1 MTRIKL
7 LLGDEALAEGALQAG
22 IGGVYAYPGTP
33 STEITEYIQH
43 AVQAGGEKLH
53 CTWSSNEKTAMEAAL
68 GMSYA
73 GCRSLVCMKHV
84 GMNVAADAFVNAAM
98 TGVNAGLVVVAAD
111 DPSMHSS
118 QNEQDSRF
126 YGKFAMIPTLE
137 PSTQQEAYE
146 MIQYAF
152 ELSEEEHLPVLL
164 RLTTRL
170 AHSRAAVAV
179 RAERAEIRRREVADD
194 PRSWVLLP
202 ANARRKNQALTARQP
217 HLERRAGETAFF
229 RELVPERGNG
239 KGIVACGTGYNY
251 VMENRALEEGSRS
264 LYDRIALRME
274 RRVEGAYPRAQRPA
288 RVERETSFAEVV
300 WLFTIGSLAGDITE
314 TIFCRLRMGVWMS
327 RSSLVWGPFSI
338 VWGAA
343 LVAASVLLP
352 RKRDGSAR
360 TSSELFVL
368 GTLMGGAYEYV
379 CSALGELVFGVI
391 FWDYSAIPFNLG
403 GRINLL
409 YCFFWGFAAVAWVKL
424 LHPHVMRAIGAIRRH
439 TGRWLTAAVAL
450 FMAVNMAV
458 SGLALIRSD
467 ARSEGA
473 PAANS
478 LDVWL
483 DARFPDE
490 RMARIYPNMKK
501 PV

>member
-1 MTRIKL
+1 MQYSWYDLALLYIVYSFLGWVAETVVSAARGRGFVKRGFAAGPFCYVYGMAAVVMTVGFADLRDNL
-7 LLGDEALAEGALQAG
+7 LYLFLGCVVVGTVAEWVAAKTLERLHHRTWWDYSGHRFNIDGYVCLPYSLLWGALGCVVVLWGNDLLTWLFALLPGWLMKTLAWVLGIQAVLDQAG
-22 IGGVYAYPGTP
+22 
-33 STEITEYIQH
+33 S
-43 AVQAGGEKLH
+43 
-53 CTWSSNEKTAMEAAL
+53 AA
-68 GMSYA
+68 
-73 GCRSLVCMKHV
+73 
-84 GMNVAADAFVNAAM
+84 
-98 TGVNAGLVVVAAD
+98 
-111 DPSMHSS
+111 
-118 QNEQDSRF
+118 
-126 YGKFAMIPTLE
+126 I
-137 PSTQQEAYE
+137 
-146 MIQYAF
+146 
-152 ELSEEEHLPVLL
+152 L
-164 RLTTRL
+164 RRRTTRL
-170 AHSRAAVAV
+170 
-179 RAERAEIRRREVADD
+179 EG
-194 PRSWVLLP
+194 L
-202 ANARRKNQALTARQP
+202 
-217 HLERRAGETAFF
+217 
-229 RELVPERGNG
+229 
-239 KGIVACGTGYNY
+239 
-251 VMENRALEEGSRS
+251 NRALEEGSRS

-467 ARSEGA
+467 ARSEGV